1 MPLPTGQYAENCI
14 KYAKIRVFSDPHSFI
29 QGHNLRLFDS
39 VLIRQNMAHEETVF
53 TYILR
58 GGDLKS
64 I

>member
-1 MPLPTGQYAENCI
+1 MQLSTGQYAQNCV

-39 VLIRQNMAHEETVF
+39 VLKRQNTAHEETVF